1 MHNETLEKL
10 TNAAKNKI
18 NMLNNSKLKYLVS
31 SAFAGLYVGLGI
43 ILIFTVGGLLSAA
56 DSPMTKIMMG
66 LSFAVALCLVV
77 MTGSELFT
85 GNNMVMSAGM
95 LNKGVS
101 GKSVAK
107 VWMYSYIG
115 NLLGSLLVAAF
126 FVGSGLVDKDYRER
140 MYILSIFQL
149 AFSSQDHVNKVFA
162 KIENWNEYKNTLSD
176 DINDL
181 DWRSFQQEY
190 RDYIDLAKLLQL
202 VPGIGAVVGAY
213 VNNKLVDKLGE
224 YAMYAYRMRI
234 LSDEVCVTKKTSWFS
249 KMFVK

>member
-115 NLLGSLLVAAF
+115 NLLGSLLVAEEVVLAPSAG
-126 FVGSGLVDKDYRER
+126 VNLTLLHLAPAA
-140 MYILSIFQL
+140 LSPPQYP
-149 AFSSQDHVNKVFA
+149 Q
-162 KIENWNEYKNTLSD
+162 
-176 DINDL
+176 
-181 DWRSFQQEY
+181 
-190 RDYIDLAKLLQL
+190 
-202 VPGIGAVVGAY
+202 
-213 VNNKLVDKLGE
+213 
-224 YAMYAYRMRI
+224 
-234 LSDEVCVTKKTSWFS
+234 
-249 KMFVK
+249 